1 MLTYEDC
8 LELSDLTEEEIE
20 AIAQHE
26 HLPEMA
32 ALELG
37 SYLVHT
43 PEGVPMIKRIIL
55 EDIEDASRRGH
66 AEKVLQLKL
75 VLKHFVDT
83 HPNATA
89 NKA

>member
-1 MLTYEDC
+1 
-8 LELSDLTEEEIE
+8 
-20 AIAQHE
+20 
-26 HLPEMA
+26 MA

-43 PEGVPMIKRIIL
+43 PEGVPRIKLIIL
-55 EDIEDASRRGH
+55 EDIEDANRRGH
-66 AEKVLQLKL
+66 VEKVLQLKL

-83 HPNATA
+83 HPNATT

>member
-1 MLTYEDC
+1 MLRYQDC
-8 LELSDLTEEEIE
+8 VALSDLTEEEIE

-26 HLPEMA
+26 HMPEMA

-43 PEGVPMIKRIIL
+43 EEGIPMIKRIIL
-55 EDIEDASRRGH
+55 DDIEEARRRGH
-66 AEKVLQLKL
+66 DQKVLQLKL

-83 HPNATA
+83 YPSIV
-89 NKA
+89 KAA